1 MQRIRPCGFFGFAIC
16 LAPFLLLFCCSVTGH
31 GLAQTETHSFSVGH
45 GTFLLNGQPYQI
57 LSGEMHYARIPRAYW
72 RARLRMAK
80 AMGLNTISTYVF
92 WNLHEPRP
100 GAYDFSGN
108 LDVAEFIRM
117 AQQEGLH
124 VILRPGPY
132 VCAEW
137 DLGGY
142 PPWLFADPRMV
153 LRSDDPS
160 FMVPAERWMMR
171 LGREL
176 APLQIGNGGPIVAV
190 QLENEYG
197 SFGSNKIYLRHMRKI
212 LLRAG
217 FTSALM
223 YTADG
228 ADNLSK
234 GTLPGVLAVANFG
247 PGDAADSFAKLAKFE
262 PGQPLMSG
270 EFWAGW
276 FDHWGGKHA
285 VT

>member
-1 MQRIRPCGFFGFAIC
+1 MLRYV
-16 LAPFLLLFCCSVTGH
+16 LVLLLGFCIVPASFMLGQSATAGTPLVQSVSAD
-31 GLAQTETHSFSVGH
+31 GLTISNGK
-45 GTFLLNGQPYQI
+45 FLLNGQPYQI
-57 LSGEMHYARIPRAYW
+57 LSGEMHYARNPRAYW
-72 RARLRMAK
+72 RDRLRKAK

-92 WNLHEPRP
+92 WNLHEPKP

-117 AQQEGLH
+117 AQEEGLH

-190 QLENEYG
+190 Q
-197 SFGSNKIYLRHMRKI
+197 
-212 LLRAG
+212 
-217 FTSALM
+217 
-223 YTADG
+223 
-228 ADNLSK
+228 
-234 GTLPGVLAVANFG
+234 
-247 PGDAADSFAKLAKFE
+247 
-262 PGQPLMSG
+262 
-270 EFWAGW
+270 
-276 FDHWGGKHA
+276 
-285 VT
+285 